1 MARRLL
7 IIGLGVLLLSV
18 AFWIHRR
25 SPERS
30 RPISP
35 PIEPTTKRSAAQ
47 PPGQAPEAGRP
58 AQAQATQP
66 DGPAGRGLLK
76 DWAEIRAS
84 CCRAVELPQC
94 RFIDE
99 NEPDAFSRSSPLT
112 SMIAASQ
119 LLQLDAVAEPDRPE
133 AGDAIRAALHLA
145 GAVEREPTVLAQ
157 ILAVSVEDSSMRALQ
172 MYPDLLLRPE
182 IAGSVERMDPAS
194 VRRSYAQSLI
204 GELCF

>member
-76 DWAEIRAS
+76 D
-84 CCRAVELPQC
+84 
-94 RFIDE
+94 
-99 NEPDAFSRSSPLT
+99 
-112 SMIAASQ
+112 
-119 LLQLDAVAEPDRPE
+119 
-133 AGDAIRAALHLA
+133 LA
-145 GAVEREPTVLAQ
+145 GALRNG
-157 ILAVSVEDSSMRALQ
+157 DSDAAAA
-172 MYPDLLLRPE
+172 LLRELRRAVLRPIPE
-182 IAGSVERMDPAS
+182 GENAALLYDRAFAS
-194 VRRSYAQSLI
+194 IRKL
-204 GELCF
+204 